1 MNEMFANG
9 ASTNIVTDSARFLVV
24 RQDADVHLDDHTVE
38 TNFRL
43 ALPIGNRGLL
53 NLDTPEDDLT
63 PVEDPLVSLCHKP
76 YGLWLALSFDDPSP
90 NGEFPIRQRPVPP
103 SPNRV
108 RKSGL
113 KAPEPSTSTMALRRD
128 RRGGAGGRG
137 AGEKAAGGARQGG
150 RGGAAEGGATR
161 DGGTSTGRNQK
172 HLVHRDSNRALCLSI
187 PSDIDKSSTHPLAD
201 FYVIHCVIHLGCDAR
216 RAAQVRYR
224 HLQRFVVELSCADSL
239 AKYGLCLPLTTPVS
253 SYSKMKPDV
262 W

>member
-38 TNFRL
+38 ANFRL

-53 NLDTPEDDLT
+53 NLDTPEDDLI

-201 FYVIHCVIHLGCDAR
+201 FYVIHCVIH
-216 RAAQVRYR
+216 
-224 HLQRFVVELSCADSL
+224 
-239 AKYGLCLPLTTPVS
+239 
-253 SYSKMKPDV
+253 
-262 W
+262 